1 MHVLRRRDF
10 ALFLGGRFASVLA
23 AQMQWVGIGWYLYDL
38 TGSAMT
44 LAFAGLAAFVPI
56 ALLTLPAGDLADR
69 VDRRWL
75 LAAAH
80 LFQAGA
86 AALLFFL
93 VLIRFASP
101 WAFYAALV
109 LSGTTR
115 ALSGPAAKSIVPLLV
130 PREQFAQSVAWTT
143 STQQIAVI
151 AGPALGGLVYLLGG
165 PVTFAACFFLA
176 LGAVVAMI
184 AIRTEVLSKK
194 EAGTTALARAMAGLR
209 FVASQPI
216 LLGAISLDLFAVLI
230 GGVNAL
236 LPVFARDILQ
246 VGPGGL
252 GLLRSTFAVGAIVTS
267 LALAQLPEAR
277 QPHAGRALFGGVAL
291 FGAGALLF
299 AWSTHLSLSMA
310 ALAVMGAGDSLSVFV
325 RATVVQLAS
334 PEAMRGRVSAIHV
347 LFVGCTNEL
356 GEFRAGLLASWLG
369 AVPAALAG
377 GVGTLLIV
385 ALWGQLFPALRRV
398 DRLSEVAPESAS
410 RVGNI
415 AFPESREISSNQRTG
430 RRS

>member
-1 MHVLRRRDF
+1 M
-10 ALFLGGRFASVLA
+10 FLGGRFASVLA
-23 AQMQWVGIGWYLYDL
+23 AQMQWVAIGWYLYDL
-38 TGSAMT
+38 TGSPMT

-56 ALLTLPAGDLADR
+56 ALFTLPAGDLADR

-75 LAAAH
+75 LGAAH
-80 LFQAGA
+80 LFQASA
-86 AALLFFL
+86 AALLFVL
-93 VLIRFASP
+93 VLIEFSST

-151 AGPALGGLVYLLGG
+151 TGPAAGGLIYLLGA
-165 PVTFAACFFLA
+165 PVTFAVCFVLA
-176 LGAVVAMI
+176 LAAALAMVL
-184 AIRTEVLSKK
+184 IRIKVKSKGEP
-194 EAGTTALARAMAGLR
+194 EASALARALAGLR
-209 FVASQPI
+209 FVKSQPI

-236 LPVFARDILQ
+236 LPVFARDVLQ

-252 GLLRSTFAVGAIVTS
+252 GVLRSTFAVGAIATS

-277 QPHAGRALFGGVAL
+277 QPHAGRALFGGVAA
-291 FGAGALLF
+291 FGVGALVF
-299 AWSTHLSLSMA
+299 GFSTQVWLSML
-310 ALAVMGAGDSLSVFV
+310 ALMAMGAGDSLSVFV

-334 PEAMRGRVSAIHV
+334 PEDMRGRVSAIHV

-356 GEFRAGLLASWLG
+356 GEFRAGLLASLFG

-385 ALWGQLFPALRRV
+385 ALWTRLFPSLRRV
-398 DRLSEVAPESAS
+398 DQLSEVHP
-410 RVGNI
+410 
-415 AFPESREISSNQRTG
+415 T
-430 RRS
+430 